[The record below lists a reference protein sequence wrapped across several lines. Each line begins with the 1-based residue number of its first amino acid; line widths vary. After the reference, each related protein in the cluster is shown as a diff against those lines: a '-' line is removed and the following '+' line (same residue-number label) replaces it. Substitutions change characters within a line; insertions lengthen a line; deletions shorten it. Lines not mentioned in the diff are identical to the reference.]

1 VANAALTLSLLP
13 TPGIVGRASA
23 QEPPVTTFRSS
34 VDVVSVS
41 AVVRDRKGRF
51 VGNLERKDFIVA
63 EAGQIRPILDFR
75 AQADG
80 PVKLAMLFDISGS
93 MRVGTKAVDAR
104 QAARHVFGA
113 LKPGDEAALFSF
125 DTRLDRVTPFTSDLA
140 SLDAALDHVQ
150 SPYGQTSLYDAVA
163 ETARLVAAEGP
174 GNGRVPQRSAVV
186 VLTDGVDTRS
196 RLTSDQVS
204 TIASSIDIPVY
215 IVAVVSMIDDP
226 RQAIGTPPEMTGA
239 LPDLARWTGG
249 EMFVASAPA
258 HASLA
263 ARQIVDELRHQY
275 VLAFEASSRREG
287 WRPLEVRA
295 RDAALTVRAR
305 AGYTSGAAGSAS
317 GDPTVRLD
325 PSNYSLAHS
334 AIYVRRQR

>member
-63 EAGQIRPILDFR
+63 EAGQVRPILDFR

-113 LKPGDEAALFSF
+113 LKAGDEAALFSF

-150 SPYGQTSLYDAVA
+150 SPYGQTSLYDAIA

-174 GNGRVPQRSAVV
+174 GKGHVPQRSAVV
-186 VLTDGVDTRS
+186 VLTDGIDTRS
-196 RLTSDQVS
+196 RMTSEQVS
-204 TIASSIDIPVY
+204 TLASSIDIPVY

-226 RQAIGTPPEMTGA
+226 RRAIATPPEMTGA
-239 LPDLARWTGG
+239 LPDLARLTGG

-275 VLAFEASSRREG
+275 MLAFEASSQREG

>member
-1 VANAALTLSLLP
+1 VIALSLLP
-13 TPGIVGRASA
+13 TPGIVQRLFA
-23 QEPPVTTFRSS
+23 QEPPVSTFRSS
-34 VDVVSVS
+34 IDVVSVS
-41 AVVRDRKGRF
+41 AVVRDKKGRF

-63 EAGQIRPILDFR
+63 EAGQVRPILDFR

-125 DTRLDRVTPFTSDLA
+125 DTRLDRVTPFTSDID
-140 SLDAALDHVQ
+140 SLVAGLDKVQ
-150 SPYGQTSLYDAVA
+150 SPYGQTSLYDAIA
-163 ETARLVAAEGP
+163 ETARLVASEGP
-174 GNGRVPQRSAVV
+174 GKGRVPQRSAVV
-186 VLTDGVDTRS
+186 VLTDGIDTRS
-196 RLTSDQVS
+196 RLTSEQVS
-204 TIASSIDIPVY
+204 TIASTIDIPVY
-215 IVAVVSMIDDP
+215 IVAVVATIDDP
-226 RQAIGTPPEMTGA
+226 RNAVTVAPEMTGA
-239 LPDLARWTGG
+239 LPDLAKLTGG

-275 VLAFEASSRREG
+275 MLAFEASSQREG
-287 WRPLEVRA
+287 WRPVEVRA
-295 RDAALTVRAR
+295 RDGALTVRAR
-305 AGYTSGAAGSAS
+305 AGYISGNAGSN
-317 GDPTVRLD
+317 GGPTVRLN